1 MKGLMMEK
9 TLVLAGKT
17 PIDVVPW
24 KDAFQNCLK
33 GKAAII
39 ETRDQIAY
47 QTNDIVMYVPSI
59 VMILNTYFYGKLQF
73 VNIVPFN
80 RRNIWG
86 RDKGICMYCGTHVSL
101 DDFQFEHVIPQS
113 AGGPTTWDN
122 IVVSCSR
129 CNKRKR
135 NRTPEQAGM
144 KLIKKPTAPML
155 SKKVVAGMIK
165 KLGIAEPIKEESWK
179 GYWDVTL
186 IN

>member
-1 MKGLMMEK
+1 MMQ

-47 QTNDIVMYVPSI
+47 QTDDIVMYVPSI

-73 VNIVPFN
+73 VNVVPFS

-86 RDKGICMYCGTHVSL
+86 RDNGTCMYCGNSVSL
-101 DDFQFEHVIPQS
+101 ADFQFEHVIPQS
-113 AGGPTTWDN
+113 MGGPTTWDN
-122 IVVSCSR
+122 IVVSCGK
-129 CNKRKR
+129 CNRKKR
-135 NRTPEQAGM
+135 NRFPGR
-144 KLIKKPTAPML
+144 KKKIL
-155 SKKVVAGMIK
+155 LK
-165 KLGIAEPIKEESWK
+165 
-179 GYWDVTL
+179 
-186 IN
+186 